1 MFYSGPCVLFPALHV
16 SIYLLC
22 VWALLLQVSA
32 AILHIA
38 LQHWAKI
45 GEFYSVWWN
54 KSGLKISWVSHR
66 AVCKKFGLH
75 VGRLLLAF
83 LVLSAGMFCS
93 SAGRSDQTGHLW
105 LICLIT
111 WNLDYS
117 CNCLLLF
124 FFFFDTL
131 CIHCR
136 LMCVFVLFAAFL
148 PSTFCMYST
157 VVAMTGW
164 FQGRPSLAVLGIA
177 AGAIVGW
184 PFCALLG

>member
-1 MFYSGPCVLFPALHV
+1 M
-16 SIYLLC
+16 
-22 VWALLLQVSA
+22 
-32 AILHIA
+32 
-38 LQHWAKI
+38 
-45 GEFYSVWWN
+45 
-54 KSGLKISWVSHR
+54 SWVSHR

-93 SAGRSDQTGHLW
+93 SAGESNQMGNLW

-111 WNLDYS
+111 WNLI
-117 CNCLLLF
+117 
-124 FFFFDTL
+124 FFFDIL

-136 LMCVFVLFAAFL
+136 LMCVFVFYAAFL

-164 FQGRPSLAVLGIA
+164 FQGHPSLAVLGIA